1 MRKITSFL
9 VLFLLVIGAASAQQ
23 PTTSDAPVNG
33 QWAQNTTWYFIQF
46 VNSDYYH
53 TNGYLAT
60 EGSGYV
66 NDEGTL
72 LLNGTTKP
80 VNNAGLW
87 CVVGDEANGYQFYN
101 KEKGTGFVLGMTGG
115 LAKMYETSATTGIST
130 AFDYAAST
138 ATFTGDLA
146 NGSYATYKVHSS
158 ANEYWNNSDGA
169 PKCHLSIW
177 NSGSALGDKGS
188 AIQFTQ
194 VTAEELAQIE
204 AFASAI
210 QPTTITN
217 GQFAENTQWYR
228 LKIRSTKKV
237 VTNILTEENRNDA
250 NNDNATY
257 TGLYAF
263 VGSVDNGFQVY
274 NYFVGAG
281 KGLTGEGNNN
291 EILTWTANPS
301 TFFLRQNT
309 ESGYQFQL
317 GNEGTKYINDVDN
330 QLGLWTAG
338 ASATDGGSTFTFEA
352 VTDMEE
358 VQTAW
363 PAAALAAY
371 NQANTMSEAASLI
384 GTNPGSYRQAD
395 LELLQTNVQKYS
407 TEESRTLEHMRDC
420 GQEYRAFTDSYI
432 LPEAGKYYRLI
443 CAYPGFETKQN
454 VRKAIQNNGSGLGW
468 ATASED
474 NTNISQIWTLAPVSG
489 GFAMQSLRDDQYPA
503 IQRNQSGAY
512 GMSVQSTVAQLKFLA
527 GTGQFNIQTVGS
539 TCSFHTGGHSS
550 GDGVSGNI
558 VAWNDGAD
566 TQSAWYI
573 EEVTVDPLA
582 LAKMQLR
589 AFHDDNVATFPEVAA
604 DADQVIWPGEYNFQ
618 SVADNA
624 DLFTNALTLSGEGE
638 DLSVV
643 NQAIT
648 DIRNYR
654 NLSNSYGNPASV
666 IYEFKAEYGT
676 IMLPG
681 NIAVPTGVKAYTCSG
696 ADESGVLAL
705 SDLSTGFKANV
716 PYIVQGEVGRK
727 YQLIGYDASNNRAN
741 TAGILTGVYE
751 NTTAPVGSY
760 VLQNKS
766 GKLGFYKVMEG
777 EQPTVGANRC
787 YVTLPAE
794 GGASSVRALFFGS
807 DVTGIGA
814 VGNEEQTVAPAVYD
828 LSGRRVEKM
837 QKGVYIVGGKKVLVK

>member
-46 VNSDYYH
+46 VNSDSYH

-60 EGSGYV
+60 RGSGYV

-146 NGSYATYKVHSS
+146 NGSYATYKVHGS

-194 VTAEELAQIE
+194 VTAEELALI
-204 AFASAI
+204 SAI
-210 QPTTITN
+210 QPTTISN

-237 VTNILTEENRNDA
+237 VTDILTGENKNDD
-250 NNDNATY
+250 NNDNTTY
-257 TGLYAF
+257 NGLYAF
-263 VGSVDNGFQVY
+263 TGSLSDGFQVY
-274 NYFVGAG
+274 SSVIGAD
-281 KGLTGEGNNN
+281 KGLTGVGANN
-291 EILTWTANPS
+291 EILTWTETPS
-301 TFFLRQNT
+301 TFYLRKNT
-309 ESGYQFQL
+309 ESGFQFQL
-317 GNEGTKYINDVDN
+317 EGEGTKYINDVRGK
-330 QLGLWTAG
+330 LGIWTAG
-338 ASATDGGSTFTFEA
+338 AAATDGGSTFTFEA
-352 VTDMEE
+352 VTDMEAVQSAWTAVATE
-358 VQTAW
+358 VYTRANTY
-363 PAAALAAY
+363 AAAAKA
-371 NQANTMSEAASLI
+371 
-384 GTNPGSYRQAD
+384 GTNPGCYSQED
-395 LELLQTNVQKYS
+395 LSLLEATLQSSS
-407 TEESRTLEHMRDC
+407 TEASRTLEQMRAC
-420 GQEYRAFTDSYI
+420 GRQYRTYL
-432 LPEAGKYYRLI
+432 LPEAGKFYRLI
-443 CAYPGFETKQN
+443 SANPNFENSQS
-454 VRKAIQNNGSGLGW
+454 VRKAIQNNGNGLGW

-474 NTNISQIWTLAPVSG
+474 NADVSQIWTLTPVSG
-489 GFAMQSLRDDQYPA
+489 GYAMQSLSDGNYPGVQA
-503 IQRNQSGAY
+503 NLSSAFP
-512 GMSVQSTVAQLKFLA
+512 MSAQPTITTLAFLG
-527 GTGQFNIQTVGS
+527 GTGQFNIQTVG
-539 TCSFHTGGHSS
+539 CFDPFHAGGHSA
-550 GDGVSGNI
+550 GAGVSGNI
-558 VAWNDGAD
+558 VAYSGAAD
-566 TQSAWYI
+566 TPSAWYI
-573 EEVTVDPLA
+573 EEVTADELA

-589 AFHDDNVATFPEVAA
+589 VLYNENVATFPEVAA

-727 YQLIGYDASNNRAN
+727 YQLIGYNASNNRAN

>member
-60 EGSGYV
+60 RGSGYV

-80 VNNAGLW
+80 MNNAGLW

-146 NGSYATYKVHSS
+146 NGSYATYKVHGS

-169 PKCHLSIW
+169 PKCHLAIW
-177 NSGSALGDKGS
+177 NDGRALGDKGS
-188 AIQFTQ
+188 AIQFTE
-194 VTAEELAQIE
+194 VTADELALI
-204 AFASAI
+204 SAI
-210 QPTTITN
+210 QPTTISN

-237 VTNILTEENRNDA
+237 VTDILTGENKNDD
-250 NNDNATY
+250 NNDNTTY
-257 TGLYAF
+257 NGLYAF
-263 VGSVDNGFQVY
+263 TGSLSDGFQVY
-274 NYFVGAG
+274 SSVIGAD
-281 KGLTGEGNNN
+281 KGLTGVGANN
-291 EILTWTANPS
+291 EILTWTETPS
-301 TFFLRQNT
+301 TFYLRKNT
-309 ESGYQFQL
+309 ESGFQFQL
-317 GNEGTKYINDVDN
+317 EGEGTKYINDVRGK
-330 QLGLWTAG
+330 LGIWTAG
-338 ASATDGGSTFTFEA
+338 AAATDGGSTFTFEA
-352 VTDMEE
+352 VTDMEA
-358 VQTAW
+358 VQSAWTAVATEAYTRANTY
-363 PAAALAAY
+363 AAAAKA
-371 NQANTMSEAASLI
+371 
-384 GTNPGSYRQAD
+384 GTNPGCYSQED
-395 LELLQTNVQKYS
+395 LSLLEATLQSSS
-407 TEESRTLEHMRDC
+407 TEASRTLEQMRAC
-420 GQEYRAFTDSYI
+420 GRQYRTYL
-432 LPEAGKYYRLI
+432 LPEAGKFYRLI
-443 CAYPGFETKQN
+443 SANPNFENSQS
-454 VRKAIQNNGSGLGW
+454 VRKAIQNNGNGLGW

-474 NTNISQIWTLAPVSG
+474 NADVSQIWTLTPVSG
-489 GFAMQSLRDDQYPA
+489 GYAMQSLSDGNYPGVQA
-503 IQRNQSGAY
+503 NQSSAFP
-512 GMSVQSTVAQLKFLA
+512 MSAQPTIITLAFLG
-527 GTGQFNIQTVGS
+527 GTGQFNIQTVG
-539 TCSFHTGGHSS
+539 CFDPFHAGGHSA
-550 GDGVSGNI
+550 GAGVSGNI
-558 VAWNDGAD
+558 VAYSGAAD
-566 TQSAWYI
+566 TPSAWYI
-573 EEVTVDPLA
+573 EEVMADELA

-589 AFHDDNVATFPEVAA
+589 VLYNENVATFPEVAA

-696 ADESGVLAL
+696 ADESGVLEL

-727 YQLIGYDASNNRAN
+727 YQLIGYNASNNRAN